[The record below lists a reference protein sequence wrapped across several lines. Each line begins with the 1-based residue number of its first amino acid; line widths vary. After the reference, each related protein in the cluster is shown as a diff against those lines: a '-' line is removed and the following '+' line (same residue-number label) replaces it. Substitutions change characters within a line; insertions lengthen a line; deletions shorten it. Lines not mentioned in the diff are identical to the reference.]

1 MEDISSRL
9 QRFDK
14 LSQFHVAVFPKNGHV
29 GFMVDLTEVIF
40 NRAIPVVQNTSDVAT
55 VIEHLLVIVKSCR
68 QSDFEEL
75 LLLHRLLFLLFHLF
89 HLLRRLTLTFKLIVS
104 RVILISLLFWLGIET
119 KWKIIFLSILLRLWL
134 LLILLATLLVKLF
147 ERCVLFLSINLFNP
161 WPNIL
166 HLNMHTLQL

>member
-1 MEDISSRL
+1 MLGEKQVDDFGMEDISSRL

-89 HLLRRLTLTFKLIVS
+89 HLFHLLRRLTLTFKLIVS

-119 KWKIIFLSILLRLWL
+119 K
-134 LLILLATLLVKLF
+134 
-147 ERCVLFLSINLFNP
+147 
-161 WPNIL
+161 
-166 HLNMHTLQL
+166 